1 MKMRIE
7 DALAVGFAC
16 GGLELAWFGCHFGI
30 LPMVF
35 IGLPMIFASVLGFAL
50 NRVEDTNEAVKA

>member
-16 GGLELAWFGCHFGI
+16 GGLELVWFGHHFGI

-35 IGLPMIFASVLGFAL
+35 IGLPLVFASVLGFAL
-50 NRVEDTNEAVKA
+50 NRVEDTKEEVVA